1 MLDIY
6 LTFHTTFLFSFHPT
20 LDISPKTRQN
30 KSIEQAE
37 VMMMSRFRKVLEE
50 QQQDLSARKRETVIN
65 FMGGESYIINALDTL
80 KMITASSIFGE
91 PSYYRGNGF
100 GKNP

>member
-1 MLDIY
+1 
-6 LTFHTTFLFSFHPT
+6 
-20 LDISPKTRQN
+20 
-30 KSIEQAE
+30 
-37 VMMMSRFRKVLEE
+37 MSRFRKVLEE

-100 GKNP
+100 GKNMRDGRYKSCELLGGYQIGRAHV